1 MKLKLFKT
9 KDGYSR
15 VKSEELEEISAQNI
29 LTEEDTDLK
38 DQDGSEDTPV
48 TPDVESVTPVVSTE
62 AEEQGVETGILNTLR
77 SLIQDE
83 YEAIDGYNNAYQ
95 MLIELDKY
103 ENVAEILRHIMLEEY
118 SHVGELQKCL
128 AEIDPEAFQSL
139 DSGEDDA
146 EDILDVEPEA
156 INTNEA
162 LEKFYVTTYGP
173 DYTSGPEEGGY
184 TSKGTVLLSSKPM
197 DSLEAAHQYVKEFED
212 EGIELSETSTTNVW
226 RVENDSTFELI
237 AIETDA
243 NRGEYHSPAKTWVE
257 AEMGL
262 EFDKPFFDAEGK
274 VLPEDPAKTAAR
286 EADESKSIRESEEVE
301 NVYTKKNGDY
311 LVKGDNNG
319 YQAFSKDNVHLGYID
334 EEDPQEAQFK
344 FDKNQFTESKE
355 SEESELITQYI
366 NNGEFDKLEKV
377 KDGTNV
383 TWKLKDTLTESKNV
397 ADFPEDSEAGKWLK
411 ALLLNADLELENPK
425 ILDSYIGKNFADF
438 TLNINGDV
446 IKYRVHKGGNVTIKE
461 SLKAA
466 RRKPSDPKQIEKAEK
481 AMFDSLM
488 NGSSNTEWMIQDAKM
503 IFGLSYDE
511 AVKAFRNAHNKY
523 IIMSGELDE
532 SKEFISESDI

>member
-15 VKSEELEEISAQNI
+15 VKSEELEEISAQSV

-48 TPDVESVTPVVSTE
+48 TPDNESVTPVVSTE

-184 TSKGTVLLSSKPM
+184 TSKGTVVLSSKPM
-197 DSLEAAHQYVKEFED
+197 ASLEAAHQYVKEFED

-243 NRGEYHSPAKTWVE
+243 NRGEYHSPAKAWAE
-257 AEMGL
+257 AEMDV
-262 EFDKPFFDAEGK
+262 EFDNPFFDA
-274 VLPEDPAKTAAR
+274 
-286 EADESKSIRESEEVE
+286 
-301 NVYTKKNGDY
+301 
-311 LVKGDNNG
+311 
-319 YQAFSKDNVHLGYID
+319 
-334 EEDPQEAQFK
+334 
-344 FDKNQFTESKE
+344 
-355 SEESELITQYI
+355 
-366 NNGEFDKLEKV
+366 
-377 KDGTNV
+377 
-383 TWKLKDTLTESKNV
+383 
-397 ADFPEDSEAGKWLK
+397 
-411 ALLLNADLELENPK
+411 
-425 ILDSYIGKNFADF
+425 
-438 TLNINGDV
+438 
-446 IKYRVHKGGNVTIKE
+446 
-461 SLKAA
+461 
-466 RRKPSDPKQIEKAEK
+466 
-481 AMFDSLM
+481 
-488 NGSSNTEWMIQDAKM
+488 
-503 IFGLSYDE
+503 
-511 AVKAFRNAHNKY
+511 
-523 IIMSGELDE
+523 
-532 SKEFISESDI
+532 